1 MIEILQTIM
10 TNDKGQPVLIKKG
23 KYDKV
28 PAALKADKD
37 FMHYVNS
44 KDKNGKPNYIVGY
57 SPNKSESDKYKPLT
71 ESEKKSTVKVVE
83 PDTAMKKINDPEDKK
98 DLDEKVVVT
107 TVGKN
112 QV

>member
-10 TNDKGQPVLIKKG
+10 TSDKGQPVLIKKG

-44 KDKNGKPNYIVGY
+44 KGKNGKPNYIVGY
-57 SPNKSESDKYKPLT
+57 SATKTETDKYKPL
-71 ESEKKSTVKVVE
+71 SEKEEKTVIKVVQPE
-83 PDTAMKKINDPEDKK
+83 TEMKKIGEAEATKK
-98 DLDEKVVVT
+98 EEKVVTKVQ
-107 TVGKN
+107 GKN